1 MYEAAYEDF
10 IAYSEVFSKEA
21 LITAELM
28 RITLEKFQNE
38 LMVAELRCPSIKEL
52 YDIVSELTYY
62 ADRSYK
68 NSYKNKKGIRDITFP
83 TSAYIYDKDDL
94 FAEMRTLLREEV
106 QNYFGERDESA
117 K

>member
-1 MYEAAYEDF
+1 MHEAAYEDF
-10 IAYSEVFSKEA
+10 NTYLEVFSKEV

-28 RITLEKFQNE
+28 RITLETFQNQ
-38 LMVAELRCPSIKEL
+38 LKVAELRSPSFKEV
-52 YDIVSELTYY
+52 YDIVSVLTYY

-68 NSYKNKKGIRDITFP
+68 NKKGIHDNAFF
-83 TSAYIYDKDDL
+83 TSPYSYDKDDV

-106 QNYFGERDESA
+106 QNYFDGRDESA

>member
-1 MYEAAYEDF
+1 MHEAAYEEF
-10 IAYSEVFSKEA
+10 SAYSEVFSKEA

-52 YDIVSELTYY
+52 YDIVNELTYS
-62 ADRSYK
+62 ADRVYK
-68 NSYKNKKGIRDITFP
+68 KKKGIDDYPLFMSP
-83 TSAYIYDKDDL
+83 YISKDDV

-106 QNYFGERDESA
+106 QNYFGGRDEST

>member
-1 MYEAAYEDF
+1 MHEAAYEDF
-10 IAYSEVFSKEA
+10 IAYSEVFSKEV

-28 RITLEKFQNE
+28 RITLEKFKDE

-52 YDIVSELTYY
+52 YDIVSELSYS
-62 ADRSYK
+62 ADRVYK
-68 NSYKNKKGIRDITFP
+68 KKKGIDDCNLFLDP
-83 TSAYIYDKDDL
+83 YLNKDNV

-106 QNYFGERDESA
+106 QNYFGERDESN

>member
-1 MYEAAYEDF
+1 MHEAAYEDF
-10 IAYSEVFSKEA
+10 IAYSEVFSKEV

-52 YDIVSELTYY
+52 YDIVSELTYS
-62 ADRSYK
+62 ADRVYKKKIDDDPLFMSSYISK
-68 NSYKNKKGIRDITFP
+68 HDV
-83 TSAYIYDKDDL
+83 

-106 QNYFGERDESA
+106 QNYFGERDESN

>member
-1 MYEAAYEDF
+1 MHESAYEEF
-10 IAYSEVFSKEA
+10 SAYSEVFSKEA

-52 YDIVSELTYY
+52 YDIVNELTYS
-62 ADRSYK
+62 ADRVYK
-68 NSYKNKKGIRDITFP
+68 KKKGIDDYSLF
-83 TSAYIYDKDDL
+83 TSSYYISKDDV

-106 QNYFGERDESA
+106 QNYFGGRDEST

>member
-28 RITLEKFQNE
+28 RLTLETFQNE
-38 LMVAELRCPSIKEL
+38 LMVAELRCPSVKEL
-52 YDIVSELTYY
+52 YDIVSELTYS
-62 ADRSYK
+62 ADKSYK
-68 NSYKNKKGIRDITFP
+68 KKKGIDDSSLFIAP
-83 TSAYIYDKDDL
+83 YISKDDV

-106 QNYFGERDESA
+106 QNYFGERDESN

>member
-68 NSYKNKKGIRDITFP
+68 NKKGIRDITFP
-83 TSAYIYDKDDL
+83 TSAYSYDKDDL